1 MAAGGLPQ
9 VAVREWTDSLV
20 ITDVDGAAA
29 SLNYA
34 CVIDSKVNG
43 SVPAHDNAYNS
54 WRMEF
59 VVSFDR
65 AIKKNGDVTLYG
77 QIHNDG
83 LQWAGVQVVTGEKK
97 NNVWF
102 PVTLSATAAG
112 REIELIDT
120 MLDAKG
126 AYYVAYNTTQ
136 LFPASG
142 NPYILSFAGLIET
155 FYCGISFRSREYL
168 GTTCTIDVVLINPD
182 NATDRR
188 TLTTI
193 KYRYDEDRY
202 RDTDPGQWFNA
213 RIGWYEQLPRDL
225 DKCQNC
231 TVSNAD
237 DYVELA
243 APGRLD
249 CDGGTVFAAQGH
261 PASVGHYPATVKRMV
276 AKVVA
281 GSFGWQTFD
290 QMRAQFEADPLG
302 GYKKTA
308 AFFAYAEDGVTN
320 MAGLVQHGTTN
331 TLVRLAPGGVVDY
344 AGDLECAITVRS
356 YPGGVAYVSYEV
368 NGVPFA
374 YGGRRDIQVRQYAVE
389 DKLAVVNGVV
399 ADVYGDMERL
409 PAGQAVQFR

>member
-1 MAAGGLPQ
+1 MAAGDLPQ
-9 VAVREWTDSLV
+9 VDVREWTDSLV
-20 ITDVDGAAA
+20 IVDADGAEA

-34 CVIDSKVNG
+34 CIIDSKVDG
-43 SVPAHDNAYNS
+43 SVPAHDSTYNS

-59 VVSFDR
+59 VVSFDH
-65 AIKKNGDVTLYG
+65 AIKKKGDVTLYG
-77 QIHNDG
+77 RINSDG
-83 LQWAGVQVVTGEKK
+83 LQWAGIQLITGEKK
-97 NNVWF
+97 NNLWF
-102 PVTLSATAAG
+102 PVTLPVLATG
-112 REIELIDT
+112 HEVELIDT

-126 AYYVAYNTTQ
+126 SYYVAYNKTS
-136 LFPASG
+136 LSS
-142 NPYILSFAGLIET
+142 PYVLSFTGLIEQ
-155 FYCGISFRSREYL
+155 FWCGISFRSREYL

-182 NATDRR
+182 RATDRR
-188 TLTTI
+188 TLATI
-193 KYRYDEDRY
+193 KYRYDEGKY

-213 RIGWYEQLPRDL
+213 RVGWYEQLPRDL

-243 APGRLD
+243 APGQLD
-249 CDGGTVFAAQGH
+249 CDGGTVFATQGR
-261 PASVGHYPATVKRMV
+261 PASVGRYPATVKRMV

-290 QMRAQFEADPLG
+290 QMRAQFESDPLG

-344 AGDLECAITVRS
+344 TGDLECAITVRS
-356 YPGGVAYVSYEV
+356 YPGVAYVSYEV

-389 DKLAVVNGVV
+389 DKFAVINGVI
-399 ADVYGDMERL
+399 ADAYGDMERL